1 MPWRMN
7 RSILSF
13 FLNFIFFV
21 AAHLWYRYGY
31 SYRYRWLSHLPP
43 GCHVVTILKF
53 RKSVV
58 SDWWYLHYLYW
69 HASYI
74 ITHNPPLDYFAI
86 AIITACGL
94 RGFELLLILCEFVIY
109 HVSHFRYCLTGS
121 PRMNP
126 SACSLWFGWSFSD
139 SIIISFSTSTTSL
152 LVSLGISKW
161 KSTCRLLCATRGST
175 YSYVEELWLLSDCF

>member
-1 MPWRMN
+1 MSYDLNLLTSLLPRFEMPWRMN

-21 AAHLWYRYGY
+21 AAHFWYRYGY

-74 ITHNPPLDYFAI
+74 ITHNPPPWLFCD
-86 AIITACGL
+86 CNNHRL
-94 RGFELLLILCEFVIY
+94 RPAWFRTIVDFMRICYLSCQPLSILFDWLASYESISVFPLIWLEF
-109 HVSHFRYCLTGS
+109 
-121 PRMNP
+121 
-126 SACSLWFGWSFSD
+126 
-139 SIIISFSTSTTSL
+139 
-152 LVSLGISKW
+152 
-161 KSTCRLLCATRGST
+161 
-175 YSYVEELWLLSDCF
+175 